1 MRFARQSLHFKRR
14 DCIWHAMTAGNGYGY
29 GYGYG
34 GQRLRQAVTT
44 RGVSTM
50 GRQPPT
56 VRMRRLAGELKRLRQ
71 AAGLTRDD
79 AAEQTKLNG
88 ATLWRIE
95 TAKVRPHRRTLIIL
109 MNRYGVT
116 DSDERAKLFDLAKDA
131 GHLGWLQDYEDDL
144 TEQYLTYVSFEA
156 GARSIR
162 NYESLFIPGL
172 LQTEEYARAVIAGV
186 LPLASKEE
194 VERRVEMRMQ
204 RQAALHR
211 ADDPLQL
218 WAIVDEA
225 ALHRVVGDA
234 GVMHAQLKALIEVAE
249 LPQVTFQVVPFSVG
263 AHTGMPGS
271 FVVMEFP
278 DPADPDLIYVDS
290 IAGDVF
296 VEHESEVR
304 RITIYYQH
312 LQAAALNRSDSV
324 RLIEQR
330 VAALDAERDRDDH
343 P

>member
-1 MRFARQSLHFKRR
+1 
-14 DCIWHAMTAGNGYGY
+14 
-29 GYGYG
+29 
-34 GQRLRQAVTT
+34 
-44 RGVSTM
+44 M

-131 GHLGWLQDYEDDL
+131 GHLGWLQEYEDDL

-172 LQTEEYARAVIAGV
+172 LQTEEYARASSAGV
-186 LPLASKEE
+186 MPHLSKEE
-194 VERRVEMRMQ
+194 IDRHVEVRAQ
-204 RQAALHR
+204 RQAALQGQN
-211 ADDPLQL
+211 PLQL
-218 WAIVDEA
+218 WAVIDEA
-225 ALHRVVGDA
+225 VLNRTVGDEQL
-234 GVMHAQLKALIEVAE
+234 MYAQLVSLIESAG
-249 LPQVTFQVVPFSVG
+249 LPQVVLQVIPFSVG
-263 AHTGMPGS
+263 AHPGMLGS
-271 FVVMEFP
+271 FVLMDFP
-278 DPADPDLIYVDS
+278 DHDDPDLVYIETM
-290 IAGDVF
+290 AGELFIEREAD
-296 VEHESEVR
+296 VR
-304 RITIYYQH
+304 RTTINFQH
-312 LQAAALNRSDSV
+312 LLASALSPADSL
-324 RLIEQR
+324 RLIRQR
-330 VAALDAERDRDDH
+330 IDAFRANGGPQR
-343 P
+343 